1 MLRPGGRIVFHTIQ
15 PRPGL
20 SPSSRRRANR
30 RGPPATGV
38 RTSYQSLLA
47 TAGFVA
53 VEVRDETE
61 EYRATQL
68 RWIAAGE
75 RLEIPM
81 RAAIGDE
88 AYDDRHLNRLA
99 ALEAIEDGLLV
110 RYRYSATR

>member
-1 MLRPGGRIVFHTIQ
+1 MFHTIQ
-15 PRPGL
+15 PTPGL

-30 RGPPATGV
+30 NGPPATAV
-38 RTSYQSLLA
+38 RTSYQSLLT
-47 TAGFVA
+47 TAGFVD
-53 VEVRDETE
+53 VEARNETV

-75 RLEIPM
+75 RHEAAL

-88 AYDDRHLNRLA
+88 AYEQGRRESEA
-99 ALEAIEDGLLV
+99 ALRAIEDGLLV